1 MPGGREFPINGISSG
16 CFSTQIVFLDICW
29 ASEVINA
36 RGELERPFRAL
47 SRLSLIQISNEHFVH
62 IKRYTR
68 CDVGA
73 ENTQTFPAR
82 TQVGGGKHQGRAQR
96 PDAGENSSLRLHA
109 SPLSIS
115 NPQRSFPPPDLC
127 ICSALCLKCHFPTS
141 LPGELQFLR
150 NSNVTSSEGF
160 PVPPGKMQLPVP
172 LGLR

>member
-62 IKRYTR
+62 IKRYTG

-96 PDAGENSSLRLHA
+96 PDAGENSSLRLH
-109 SPLSIS
+109 
-115 NPQRSFPPPDLC
+115 
-127 ICSALCLKCHFPTS
+127 
-141 LPGELQFLR
+141 GLR
-150 NSNVTSSEGF
+150 A
-160 PVPPGKMQLPVP
+160 VPPRSPSPILSAPSHLQTFAFALPSA
-172 LGLR
+172 